1 MSTDPYHAVQREIQ
15 TSLQAAQQL
24 HASYIRIRS
33 TAREDNEELTWAR
46 SELKATLETLEAD
59 LEDLEES
66 VKIVESTDARMF
78 GLDDAEVQRRRR
90 YVSDVHKE
98 IQNMKAE
105 PSSSTLTQILRPTVT
120 SSTQSGFASP
130 HLERD
135 DEGEDHQAAWARE
148 EQQLMIREQDR
159 AMDSIVGTLSTLAH
173 QAGLMGQEIVEH
185 NEQVFLTV
193 DDIGTV
199 LIYVI
204 DRMLDDLEQGVDQT
218 DSKLSDAMRKMRKF
232 LRDSEE
238 RGSGWCIIY
247 LANGGEIY

>member
-98 IQNMKAE
+98 IQ
-105 PSSSTLTQILRPTVT
+105 SRT
-120 SSTQSGFASP
+120 
-130 HLERD
+130 
-135 DEGEDHQAAWARE
+135 
-148 EQQLMIREQDR
+148 
-159 AMDSIVGTLSTLAH
+159 
-173 QAGLMGQEIVEH
+173 
-185 NEQVFLTV
+185 
-193 DDIGTV
+193 
-199 LIYVI
+199 
-204 DRMLDDLEQGVDQT
+204 
-218 DSKLSDAMRKMRKF
+218 
-232 LRDSEE
+232 
-238 RGSGWCIIY
+238 
-247 LANGGEIY
+247 

>member
-1 MSTDPYHAVQREIQ
+1 MDYD
-15 TSLQAAQQL
+15 
-24 HASYIRIRS
+24 YI
-33 TAREDNEELTWAR
+33 
-46 SELKATLETLEAD
+46 
-59 LEDLEES
+59 
-66 VKIVESTDARMF
+66 
-78 GLDDAEVQRRRR
+78 
-90 YVSDVHKE
+90 
-98 IQNMKAE
+98 
-105 PSSSTLTQILRPTVT
+105 
-120 SSTQSGFASP
+120 
-130 HLERD
+130 
-135 DEGEDHQAAWARE
+135 
-148 EQQLMIREQDR
+148 QLMIREQDR

-238 RGSGWCIIY
+238 RGSGWCIVI
-247 LANGGEIY
+247 LIIVLIILLIAVILF